1 VAKFGKAETLLDEAG
16 TSPAKKAR
24 KLHAT
29 AKRVLRAAERV
40 TKRLASKK
48 KLSADCAAVLKSAA
62 DRVVATL

>member
-24 KLHAT
+24 KLQAT
-29 AKRVLRAAERV
+29 AKRVLRASERV
-40 TKRLASKK
+40 TTHLAKRK
-48 KLSADCAAVLKSAA
+48 KLSAECAAVLKSAV